1 MSRCLVLVTSFSY
14 TWAHNSHCNITF
26 GQTLVQSFLA
36 LFTDFYPLFFTEMI
50 HLTSSYTEDGT
61 ITTSLPPDPSDVLD
75 LTDAIEKSVAAT
87 TSTSEGLTP

>member
-1 MSRCLVLVTSFSY
+1 
-14 TWAHNSHCNITF
+14 
-26 GQTLVQSFLA
+26 
-36 LFTDFYPLFFTEMI
+36 MI